1 MKKRFVSSAFAMLM
15 LLTTLMTAACGK
27 EETNDGT
34 LQIDGDDAAPITLSI
49 WGVKGEGTT
58 DEAVAKVEAA
68 MSKITQA
75 QFNTAIE
82 LNLYFE
88 DEYEAKLEERMNA
101 IQEDIDA
108 EKAAAEERKKA
119 ENEAKKRGETLPPL
133 ETETT
138 SDETTEEE
146 TVLDE
151 YGLPATKYPEVGAR
165 QLDIFLVTDYEMLQK
180 YNEKE
185 VLSTLDTELSG
196 ASKLIKSYVHPTL
209 VSAGVIKGKTVAIL
223 NQQPV
228 GEYTYMLVNRELADK
243 YYWDVE
249 DFEILS
255 DTYDFILDVK
265 RDEPDYQPV
274 VGDLSYINVNYFSLN
289 GEKTIVGNMVGTDKA
304 YGADF
309 EPMILFQSTNWS
321 RYTKLYMKLLFN
333 ECIGSETFT
342 PEDKFGVGIMKG
354 TAADVVAYEEEY
366 HIVPLQVP
374 QGTTEN
380 LFNGMFAVSTYT
392 KDLARSMEIL
402 TYLNTRSDL
411 RNLFGYGIEGEH
423 YELDKEGNLTV
434 ISDDYNM
441 KLEYTGNC
449 FLAHV
454 PEGQPA
460 NYWDIAKEHNI
471 ELVLSPYFQFEID
484 PEEIDM
490 DMYNHVLEVSE
501 DFYEGMYLCKSAE
514 EFEDYLD
521 DYWEMAENDPII
533 EAWINQIP
541 EAPSEDEEPPK
552 TLGAYY
558 IKWKALNK

>member
-1 MKKRFVSSAFAMLM
+1 
-15 LLTTLMTAACGK
+15 
-27 EETNDGT
+27 
-34 LQIDGDDAAPITLSI
+34 
-49 WGVKGEGTT
+49 
-58 DEAVAKVEAA
+58 

-101 IQEDIDA
+101 IQADIEA
-108 EKAAAEERKKA
+108 EKTAAEERKKA

-165 QLDIFLVTDYEMLQK
+165 QLDIFLVTDYKMLQK
-180 YNEKE
+180 YNDME
-185 VLSTLDTELSG
+185 VLSALDTELSG

-249 DFEILS
+249 DFKILS

-265 RDEPDYQPV
+265 REEPDYQPV

-289 GEKTIVGNMVGTDKA
+289 GEKTIVGNMVGTDKV

-309 EPMILFQSTNWS
+309 EPMIIFQSTNWS
-321 RYTKLYMKLLFN
+321 RYTKLYMKLYIN

-354 TAADVVAYEEEY
+354 TGADVAAYEEEY
-366 HIVPLQVP
+366 HIVPLQAP

-392 KDLARSMEIL
+392 KDLARSMEII

-449 FLAHV
+449 FIAHI

-460 NYWDIAKEHNI
+460 DYWDIAKEHNI

-490 DMYNHVLEVSE
+490 DMYNHILEVSE
-501 DFYEGMYLCKSAE
+501 DFYEGLYLCTSVD

-521 DYWEMAENDPII
+521 DFWEMAEDDPIV
-533 EAWINQIP
+533 EEWINQAP

-558 IKWKALNK
+558 VTWKALNK